1 MIENL
6 QKKAAQI
13 RVEALTAM
21 QKNDLPFVGSA
32 MSVVEILVA
41 LYYGDIYGRKIMNFD
56 VMKPGCPEQDYLVLS
71 KGQAAPA
78 LYAVLADLGF
88 FEKGELDSIGQDGAL
103 LKDRPYNKVPGVSA
117 SIESYGE
124 GLSVALGIALGLR
137 VDRSKNKVFA
147 VLGDGELQNGQVWE
161 AAMAASHYNLDNLI
175 AVVDNNKIQSSEL
188 VAGVMDIGS
197 IQDKFEA
204 FGWNVI
210 KVLDGHD
217 FDQLLNAAERAYTS
231 NRKPA
236 LIWAQTV
243 ASKGI
248 DFAEGKESYHRGIL
262 SRGEYEDIIPKLKQL
277 I

>member
-1 MIENL
+1 MIKDL

-13 RVEALTAM
+13 RVDTLTAM
-21 QKNDLPFVGSA
+21 QKNELPYVGSS
-32 MSVVEILVA
+32 MSVIEILVL
-41 LYYGDIYGRKIMNFD
+41 LYYGELFGKRVMNFD
-56 VMKPGCPEQDYLVLS
+56 VMKPGSAEQDYFILS
-71 KGQAAPA
+71 KGQAATS
-78 LYAVLADLGF
+78 LYAILADLGF
-88 FEKGELDSIGQDGAL
+88 FEKSELDSIGDDGSL
-103 LKDRPYNKVPGVSA
+103 LKERPYNRIPGITA
-117 SIESYGE
+117 TINSYGQ
-124 GLSVALGIALGLR
+124 GLSIALGIALALK
-137 VDRSKNKVFA
+137 VDRANNKVFT
-147 VLGDGELQNGQVWE
+147 VLGDGELQNGQIWE

-217 FDQLLNAAERAYTS
+217 FDQLLNAVERAYTS